1 MLNWFEGKIKFEET
15 DENGAIVKVAKSY
28 LIDALS
34 FTEAEAR
41 LNKEMKPFISGEF
54 VTTNIRRARINELF
68 ANANGDTWYKSK
80 VWFISLDEEKGIEK
94 RTAST
99 MMVQA
104 NNVKEAWDGLEVGM
118 KGTMADYKVASI
130 VETAI
135 EDVFYF
141 EASEKQNKC
150 FKIIEDGELSYVIAV
165 SEEKAIEL
173 INGIED
179 DGFKVNT
186 KSNDYRCIQL
196 TAAEMKEITVPAPE
210 GEDDIKATTLLEF
223 YKSEIST
230 PGVVVLSTLFEY

>member
-1 MLNWFEGKIKFEET
+1 MLNWFEGKIKYEKTAEE
-15 DENGAIVKVAKSY
+15 GKVCIVTEAY
-28 LIDALS
+28 LIDAMS

-41 LNKEMKPFISGEF
+41 LQKEMEPFISGAF
-54 VTTNIRRARINELF
+54 ITTTIRRARINELF

-94 RTAST
+94 RTACN

-104 NNVKEAWDGLEVGM
+104 NNVKEAWDGIQEGM
-118 KGTMADYKVASI
+118 KGTLANYKVASI

-135 EDVFYF
+135 EDIFYY

-165 SEEKAIEL
+165 TEEKAIEL
-173 INGIED
+173 IDSIED
-179 DGFKVNT
+179 DGYKVN
-186 KSNDYRCIQL
+186 KESDDYKCIQL

-210 GEDDIKATTLLEF
+210 GEEDIKATTLLEF
-223 YKSEIST
+223 YKSNIST
-230 PGVVVLSTLFEY
+230 PGVVVLSTLFED